1 MHRPQLADQLPY
13 RFYPPRIHPLW
24 VALATPYIRR
34 MMRRQIRVESIEF
47 EGVENLRALLGK
59 GDGILLSSNHVDIG
73 DCGVAFELG
82 RRLGRPFCYMA
93 AHQLFTGMHRWV
105 LPRLGVFPVD
115 REGSDLKAF
124 KAGVEV
130 LTKAERPLVVYPEG
144 ETYHMADR
152 LTPLREGA
160 AALAVTAA
168 KRLAEKGKTVWI
180 VPAAIKYR
188 FLDGADP
195 LPGFSTLMGE
205 LEAGFTWWPRTHK
218 GLMDRIYDY
227 AEAMLA
233 LKELEYLGGAR
244 NGPLKERIAD
254 LRSHILDGLEQAHF
268 GRRSAEPVPVRV
280 KELRHAC
287 LDELAKPAT
296 NPDRAAELRGDLNDV
311 FVAVQLFSYP
321 GDYIRE
327 CPTLERVAEIL
338 TKFQQDV
345 LGVSDPV
352 PRAPR
357 RALMKIGEPIDVGER
372 LKAGGKP
379 RALASG
385 LTADLEA
392 RIQGLLD
399 AIGPGR
405 PLDINAGF
413 PRSSPV
419 DAVASEAGRLSSPA

>member
-1 MHRPQLADQLPY
+1 MHRNLLADQLPY
-13 RFYPPRIHPLW
+13 RFYPPKLHPFW
-24 VALATPYIRR
+24 VALATPFIRR
-34 MMRRQIRVESIEF
+34 MMRTKLRVESIEF
-47 EGVENLRALLGK
+47 EGVENLQSLLGR
-59 GDGILLSSNHVDIG
+59 GDGMLLTSNHVDIA

-82 RRLGRPFCYMA
+82 RKLRRPFCYMA
-93 AHQLFTGMHRWV
+93 AHQLFTGIHRQV

-115 REGSDLKAF
+115 REGSDLRAF

-130 LTKAERPLVVYPEG
+130 LTKAERPLVIYPEG

-168 KRLAEKGKTVWI
+168 RRLAEAGKTVWI

-188 FLDGADP
+188 FLDGSDP
-195 LPGFSTLMGE
+195 LPGFSTLMDE

-218 GLMDRIYDY
+218 DLMGRIYDF

-244 NGPLKERIAD
+244 GGPLKERIAD

-268 GRRSAEPVPVRV
+268 GKRSAEPVPVRV

-287 LDELAKPAT
+287 LEELARPAT
-296 NPDRAAELRGDLNDV
+296 TPRRADELRGELNDV
-311 FVAVQLFSYP
+311 FVVVQLFSYP

-338 TKFQQDV
+338 TKFEQDV
-345 LGVSDPV
+345 RGVSDPV
-352 PRAPR
+352 PRGPR
-357 RALMKIGEPIDVGER
+357 RALLRIGPPINVGER

-379 RALASG
+379 RALAAS

-405 PLDINAGF
+405 PLDLKAGAIAT
-413 PRSSPV
+413 PVPPAEPLEARS
-419 DAVASEAGRLSSPA
+419 A